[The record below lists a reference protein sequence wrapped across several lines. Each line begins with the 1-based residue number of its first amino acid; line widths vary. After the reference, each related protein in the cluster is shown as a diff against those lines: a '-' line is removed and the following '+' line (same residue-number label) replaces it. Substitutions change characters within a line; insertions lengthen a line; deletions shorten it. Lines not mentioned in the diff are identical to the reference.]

1 MSTFRWMM
9 VFSCCLILF
18 SCKEQNSQSRTRP
31 ATITHVPLTEEDE
44 GEVSR
49 LPSEEESPQVE
60 SVQETVDVAGNEEII
75 AQKES
80 TQEVRIEK
88 RDAPKPKPKLKKRR
102 FPVITFDSTVYHL
115 PDIVEGDVI
124 HRDIHFTNTG
134 EAPLSITYVQPSCGC
149 TQPSFPFLDINP
161 GESGVIG
168 VDYNSVGKEGP
179 QRAELT
185 VIANTYPKKSI
196 VALELNVLPKPKV
209 EETVTDTLSN

>member
-1 MSTFRWMM
+1 M
-9 VFSCCLILF
+9 VFCCCLTLL
-18 SCKEQNSQSRTRP
+18 SCKEQSSSSRTRP
-31 ATITHVPLTEEDE
+31 ATITHVPLSEDDE
-44 GEVSR
+44 RDES
-49 LPSEEESPQVE
+49 LSPDEEESQQIE
-60 SVQETVDVAGNEEII
+60 SVQETAEVVANEEMI

-80 TQEVRIEK
+80 VQEVQIEK
-88 RDAPKPKPKLKKRR
+88 RDAPKPKPRLKKKR
-102 FPVITFDSTVYHL
+102 FPVITFDSTVYQL

-196 VALELNVLPKPKV
+196 VALEVNVHPKPKV
-209 EETVTDTLSN
+209 EDTVTDTLSN